1 MAEPQRKSPR
11 ADAPEGFTTS
21 TDTPTQTPDARA
33 GGLSIA
39 EAARF
44 LEILG
49 EGEDVWWFRALAD
62 ARANDLRP
70 CHRSGVWEGVA
81 PLLDELS
88 REGFALFF
96 VVNAGGRKAEQIDRV
111 RAVFVDLDGAPLGP
125 VLACALEPHAVV
137 ETSPGHWH
145 AYWVTDG
152 LDLRQFETVQRAIAA
167 RFDGDPTVH
176 DLPRVM
182 RLPGSWHRKTD
193 TPHRVRI
200 VHESGAQPYSAE
212 RVLAEFL
219 GNGPAVAS
227 PARSAAPA
235 SLGSVPA
242 GVRHMPDAQR
252 VELFDALRF
261 LAERGS
267 TWSPDDRSAWVRV
280 GMALKE
286 FGQAGLEIWTEW
298 SRQSSKFDEVDQR
311 RTWAT
316 LKPATGTNHLR
327 VESIFLAAHALG
339 WSAPATKEN
348 LPAPRKP
355 ALRVFDRYTK
365 HEPTRFAVDRIFPRR
380 AVTLWSGHGGV
391 GKSTLLLGACACFAA
406 STSWFGLAV
415 EGGRA
420 LYLSLEDEG
429 ATVAERLDRLI
440 PAYDL
445 DPDRVYPN
453 LTMVDAPESTRAAL
467 ISECYSDRGGLTVE
481 RTETFFELR
490 EMARGHDLIVID
502 GLSDAFDFEINTG
515 RYSKKAIAALTDLA
529 RECNAAVVLVCHVN
543 RQTVQ
548 QGTRGHSYAGS
559 AALHNAARSRVAII
573 RDQRSGEAVTL
584 EHEKSNYGPLIQP
597 LEITVSTEGV
607 PRLADIDHVPDI
619 TAEARTCAA
628 AIVAKSDAE
637 HILAAMRAA
646 IAQGERV
653 SAARTGPKTAQH
665 VLATFDELPTDL
677 RGRSGRERFW
687 RGWDRLVKDGRVAV
701 IEERDRYR
709 NLVRI
714 ATPTTTPEAY
724 ANAKDGGGA

>member
-1 MAEPQRKSPR
+1 
-11 ADAPEGFTTS
+11 
-21 TDTPTQTPDARA
+21 
-33 GGLSIA
+33 
-39 EAARF
+39 
-44 LEILG
+44 
-49 EGEDVWWFRALAD
+49 
-62 ARANDLRP
+62 
-70 CHRSGVWEGVA
+70 
-81 PLLDELS
+81 
-88 REGFALFF
+88 
-96 VVNAGGRKAEQIDRV
+96 
-111 RAVFVDLDGAPLGP
+111 
-125 VLACALEPHAVV
+125 
-137 ETSPGHWH
+137 
-145 AYWVTDG
+145 
-152 LDLRQFETVQRAIAA
+152 
-167 RFDGDPTVH
+167 
-176 DLPRVM
+176 
-182 RLPGSWHRKTD
+182 
-193 TPHRVRI
+193 VRI

-227 PARSAAPA
+227 PARSATPA

-280 GMALKE
+280 GAALAE

-453 LTMVDAPESTRAAL
+453 LTTVDAPESTRAAL

-701 IEERDRYR
+701 IGRARPVPEPGSHCDSDHDTRGLRQREGRGRR
-709 NLVRI
+709 VSACVRKFPPYPPAI
-714 ATPTTTPEAY
+714 NARGAMPRCVLACVCVSSREPTQINACTQRLPSPRANPAGSPATTPERGNPRCHTRTCTPPAP
-724 ANAKDGGGA
+724 ATAAIWSSARDEIAAKLGQTDRQRHHRGPKQFVG